1 MVSVASKLESTKLTK
16 LTIVAGGSYSE
27 REAWITTALQKLC
40 SQSAAEY
47 QKYGVL
53 LEGLPT
59 GSMSLQ
65 ASSHIKLERIA
76 PGCFCCIGQIA
87 MRVTLNRLLRQG
99 LSHLFIAINDADH
112 LPALNTSLSSP
123 IYARIL
129 QHENEII
136 L

>member
-1 MVSVASKLESTKLTK
+1 MVSVASKLESTKLTR

-27 REAWITTALQKLC
+27 REAWITTELQKLC
-40 SQSAAEY
+40 AAAEY

-99 LSHLFIAINDADH
+99 LSHLFIAMNDAEH

-123 IYARIL
+123 TYARIL
-129 QHENEII
+129 QRENEII